1 MKGSYI
7 KAERERLGWTQGE
20 LAMRARINRRTVV
33 NIETGRHAP
42 HPNTL
47 KSIKRALEAAEGI
60 ARTDKPTG
68 ST

>member
-20 LAMRARINRRTVV
+20 LARHARINRRTVI

-47 KSIKRALEAAEGI
+47 KSIKRALESAEGI
-60 ARTDKPTG
+60 ARADKRTG
-68 ST
+68 AT